1 MTHRLGTRCPGRC
14 HYPRSSKVSKPLRE
28 VPGVTFGVFADAQG
42 HVVGVAASSAD
53 TVATAREAAP
63 AGFLVAAVTMRS

>member
-1 MTHRLGTRCPGRC
+1 M
-14 HYPRSSKVSKPLRE
+14 
-28 VPGVTFGVFADAQG
+28 TFGVFADAQA